1 MSTADQ
7 QPRPG
12 ASEPGNS
19 EDRKQ
24 LGALR
29 ELLTDGEILPSQM
42 ASPSHWSAELRL
54 AAAVLSQAMSEIRL
68 RRPDQRDHVQVAA
81 ALRWVNSNDGAWPLS
96 FLRICEL
103 LQLDAGWAR
112 GRVAY
117 WLRQNRRPGR
127 GAYRHAA

>member
-1 MSTADQ
+1 MRTADQ
-7 QPRPG
+7 QPRAG
-12 ASEPGNS
+12 ASEPADNG
-19 EDRKQ
+19 DRKQ

-29 ELLTDGEILPSQM
+29 ELLSEGEILPSQL
-42 ASPSHWSAELRL
+42 ASTSHWSAELRL

-81 ALRWVNSNDGAWPLS
+81 ALRWVNSNDGSWPLS

-103 LQLDAGWAR
+103 LQLDAGWVR
-112 GRVAY
+112 GRVTR
-117 WLRQNRRPGR
+117 WLRHNRRAGR

>member
-1 MSTADQ
+1 MRTADQ
-7 QPRPG
+7 HPQAG
-12 ASEPGNS
+12 ASAPADSG
-19 EDRKQ
+19 DRKQ

-29 ELLTDGEILPSQM
+29 ELLTDGEILPSQL

-81 ALRWVNSNDGAWPLS
+81 ALRWVNSNDGSWPLS

-103 LQLDAGWAR
+103 LQLDAAWVR
-112 GRVAY
+112 GRVAR
-117 WLRQNRRPGR
+117 WLRHNRRAGR